1 MDSSAYDHIII
12 RFQEIDDLEY
22 GGVVKKEVSEKIII
36 VQSSSDLCMVSEK
49 TESEYLS
56 DLVDSL
62 CDEEFDSLD
71 FDDELISNF
80 IQNFGSEMYLRK
92 FTAAQVELSGIWYAQ
107 SYLTDFKTKYLG
119 GQRDCRR
126 TQTSSTKKTSR
137 KNQKNVPKNI

>member
-1 MDSSAYDHIII
+1 MEYD
-12 RFQEIDDLEY
+12 
-22 GGVVKKEVSEKIII
+22 GGVKKEVSEKIII
-36 VQSSSDLCMVSEK
+36 VQSSSDLSLTNEK

-92 FTAAQVELSGIWYAQ
+92 FSAAQVNILDAFLDTFLIGYQ
-107 SYLTDFKTKYLG
+107 S
-119 GQRDCRR
+119 
-126 TQTSSTKKTSR
+126 
-137 KNQKNVPKNI
+137 NI

>member
-12 RFQEIDDLEY
+12 RFQDIDDLEY

-92 FTAAQVELSGIWYAQ
+92 FTAAQVEISG
-107 SYLTDFKTKYLG
+107 
-119 GQRDCRR
+119 
-126 TQTSSTKKTSR
+126 
-137 KNQKNVPKNI
+137 V

>member
-1 MDSSAYDHIII
+1 MEYDS
-12 RFQEIDDLEY
+12 
-22 GGVVKKEVSEKIII
+22 GVKKEVSEKIII
-36 VQSSSDLCMVSEK
+36 VQSSSDLSLTNEK

-92 FTAAQVELSGIWYAQ
+92 FSAAQVNMPDVLSETFLIGYQ
-107 SYLTDFKTKYLG
+107 S
-119 GQRDCRR
+119 
-126 TQTSSTKKTSR
+126 
-137 KNQKNVPKNI
+137 NI

>member
-1 MDSSAYDHIII
+1 MTN
-12 RFQEIDDLEY
+12 
-22 GGVVKKEVSEKIII
+22 
-36 VQSSSDLCMVSEK
+36 EK

-92 FTAAQVELSGIWYAQ
+92 FSAAQVNMLDVFTENLLIRYQ
-107 SYLTDFKTKYLG
+107 S
-119 GQRDCRR
+119 
-126 TQTSSTKKTSR
+126 
-137 KNQKNVPKNI
+137 NI

>member
-1 MDSSAYDHIII
+1 MTN
-12 RFQEIDDLEY
+12 
-22 GGVVKKEVSEKIII
+22 
-36 VQSSSDLCMVSEK
+36 EK

-92 FTAAQVELSGIWYAQ
+92 FSAAQVNMPDVLSETFLIGYQ
-107 SYLTDFKTKYLG
+107 S
-119 GQRDCRR
+119 
-126 TQTSSTKKTSR
+126 
-137 KNQKNVPKNI
+137 NI

>member
-1 MDSSAYDHIII
+1 
-12 RFQEIDDLEY
+12 LEY
-22 GGVVKKEVSEKIII
+22 DGGVKKEVSEKIII
-36 VQSSSDLCMVSEK
+36 VQSSSDLSLTNEK

-92 FTAAQVELSGIWYAQ
+92 FSAAQVKMLNETFLIGYQSNIKVANEIVAERKRAQ
-107 SYLTDFKTKYLG
+107 RKRRAEKIKKMCPKIFKPSNK
-119 GQRDCRR
+119 
-126 TQTSSTKKTSR
+126 
-137 KNQKNVPKNI
+137 